1 MDIDKRHMD
10 DGLQTQGRR
19 RLGALGGKST
29 NGPSRLG
36 MEEHHIEQE
45 EAPMQ
50 PTGMRSIESMEHSI
64 M

>member
-1 MDIDKRHMD
+1 MDIDKKHMD

-36 MEEHHIEQE
+36 MEQCNEQE